1 MKRSVA
7 VIVLVFVSLGEAV
20 MASAWADEKIV
31 TIGTAGVT
39 GVYYPAGG
47 AICRLVNR
55 SRKEHGLRCTVEST
69 DGTVNNL
76 EELRK
81 GEIEFGIVQSD
92 LLYHAYRGSDGFTEV
107 GPDQK
112 LRVVFSL
119 HAEPFTVVARKD
131 AGVVSFDDLKGK
143 RVNLGM
149 PGSGSRSTMEELMRA
164 KGWTEKAFSAV
175 HEIKPSDQVAALCS
189 GKIDATIFAA
199 GHPNGTVQQLTSACP
214 TTLVSVTG
222 PAVEAMIRAHP
233 FFIRAVIPGGMYIG
247 NMRNV
252 QTFGF
257 NAVLVASSDLS
268 DDEVYQLVKA
278 VFDNLDD
285 FKTLHPVFTTLD
297 AKHMVLDTRMAPL
310 HAGAV
315 KYYKERNFIVSAPNE

>member
-7 VIVLVFVSLGEAV
+7 VITLVLVVMGEAL
-20 MASAWADEKIV
+20 ASAAWADEKII

-55 SRKEHGLRCTVEST
+55 GRKEHGVRCTVEST
-69 DGTVNNL
+69 DGSVNNL

-92 LLYHAYRGSDGFTEV
+92 LLYHAYRGSEGFAGV
-107 GPDQK
+107 GPDEK

-131 AGVVSFDDLKGK
+131 AGVVNFDDLKGK
-143 RVNLGM
+143 RINLGM
-149 PGSGSRSTMEELMRA
+149 PGSGPRATMEELMRA

-175 HEIKPSDQVAALCS
+175 YEIKPSDQAEALCS

-199 GHPNGTVQQLTSACP
+199 GHPNGAVQQLTSACP
-214 TTLVSVTG
+214 TALISVTG

-233 FFIRAVIPGGMYIG
+233 FFGHATIPGGMYVG
-247 NMRNV
+247 NTRNV

-257 NAVLVASSDLS
+257 NAILVASSTLDA
-268 DDEVYQLVKA
+268 DEVYQVVKA

-285 FKTLHPVFTTLD
+285 FKTLHPVFATLD
-297 AKHMVLDTRMAPL
+297 AAHMALDTGVAPL
-310 HAGAV
+310 HAGAAR
-315 KYYKERNFIVSAPNE
+315 YYKERNLITSASNE